1 MRQYIVNILLV
12 VVNGDKQFLVACG
25 VIHLSHRRKLF
36 ISLIVR
42 SNIARPCDPQQ
53 LYYKIIKLYI
63 KQFEVNLLYPI
74 LYSCAAGLVWGI
86 SITKLEWHWPRHW
99 DLFGMPRS
107 PYETNTL
114 VSRVRE
120 REERILNSSEVVIY
134 SHLLQH
140 TVMSDG

>member
-1 MRQYIVNILLV
+1 
-12 VVNGDKQFLVACG
+12 
-25 VIHLSHRRKLF
+25 
-36 ISLIVR
+36 
-42 SNIARPCDPQQ
+42 
-53 LYYKIIKLYI
+53 
-63 KQFEVNLLYPI
+63 
-74 LYSCAAGLVWGI
+74 
-86 SITKLEWHWPRHW
+86 
-99 DLFGMPRS
+99 LFGMPRS